1 MKEGVTELCSRDTAG
16 TGLTWADRQLVSRN
30 ETSRGVS
37 RVGKVMRTPTKT
49 AVCCW
54 RWDREDAQGGG
65 MESWE
70 QGTSKHQGGG
80 WDGEDTRKTSIVRQW
95 EGKAE
100 MSGTE
105 GRRGL
110 RGWNQGVWQVKH
122 CQNKRTQRHTA
133 SCDGWAGV
141 SRKPSSVLHLTLGA
155 FAPRSA
161 GVSAVALLL
170 GWVQTLRVSG
180 HSPCVSPPPRRAES
194 SRLPETLLSFSCTR
208 RQTSKDIRT
217 ECCGWGGGRK
227 HGFVFFMRPHNVMYR
242 KGSSSQQLLVKEK
255 S

>member
-1 MKEGVTELCSRDTAG
+1 MRHLGGWAG
-16 TGLTWADRQLVSRN
+16 WERLW
-30 ETSRGVS
+30 
-37 RVGKVMRTPTKT
+37 RTLTKT
-49 AVCCW
+49 AVWKCYPTETRQVLTEKRDVCSW
-54 RWDREDAQGGG
+54 RWDHEDVLGGG

-70 QGTSKHQGGG
+70 QGTWKHQGRA
-80 WDGEDTRKTSIVRQW
+80 WDSEDTRKTSIVRQW

-100 MSGTE
+100 IGGTE
-105 GRRGL
+105 WWRGL

-141 SRKPSSVLHLTLGA
+141 SRKPSSVLHVTLGA

-194 SRLPETLLSFSCTR
+194 CRLPETLLSFSCTR
-208 RQTSKDIRT
+208 RQASKDIRT
-217 ECCGWGGGRK
+217 ERCGWGGRK
-227 HGFVFFMRPHNVMYR
+227 HGFVFSMRLRNVTYR
-242 KGSSSQQLLVKEK
+242 KESSAQ
-255 S
+255 